1 MPALPALTILLATA
15 GLAALA
21 FTLLILH
28 AANVSRQ
35 TLDAA
40 ALAELT
46 AFYAAEAA
54 DEAATMPLLDAA
66 VARSG
71 DNLGEQSA

>member
-1 MPALPALTILLATA
+1 MPLTIPLTILLATA

-21 FTLLILH
+21 FTLLFFH
-28 AANVSRQ
+28 AASRSRQ

-40 ALAELT
+40 TLAELT
-46 AFYAAEAA
+46 AFYAA
-54 DEAATMPLLDAA
+54 DEADTQPLENVA

-71 DNLGEQSA
+71 DNLGEQGA

>member
-1 MPALPALTILLATA
+1 MPTLTALTILLATA

-21 FTLLILH
+21 FTLLYLH
-28 AANVSRQ
+28 AASLSRE
-35 TLDAA
+35 TLDDD
-40 ALAELT
+40 ALAVIV
-46 AFYAAEAA
+46 AFYAV
-54 DEAATMPLLDAA
+54 DEADTQPLLDVA

>member
-1 MPALPALTILLATA
+1 MPLTIPLTILLATA

-21 FTLLILH
+21 FTLLYLH
-28 AANVSRQ
+28 AASLSRE

-46 AFYAAEAA
+46 AFYAV
-54 DEAATMPLLDAA
+54 DEADTQPLLDAT

-71 DNLGEQSA
+71 DNLGEQGA